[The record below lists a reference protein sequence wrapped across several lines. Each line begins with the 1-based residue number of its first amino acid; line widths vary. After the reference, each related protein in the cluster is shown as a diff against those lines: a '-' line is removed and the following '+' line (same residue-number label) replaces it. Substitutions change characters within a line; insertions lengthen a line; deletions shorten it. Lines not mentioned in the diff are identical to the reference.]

1 MYTVRAVAAKG
12 VVEARGAGRV
22 VVGMG
27 AVPTIEIAACQVH
40 VTVEDY
46 ASEDSFV
53 AMLERVG
60 ERLDRARARDAR
72 GGFAHACLAVFPE
85 MIGTFLPIA
94 GRERLVRGARS
105 TDAALTRVALRSLP
119 AVIGAMRA
127 GAVWSP
133 KVGFLLAA
141 APEVRRIYRSAFA
154 AFARRHQA
162 WVVAGSALLPK
173 NRLGDTA
180 EAFEAEDGR
189 VYNTS
194 YAFAPDGRHVGAT
207 RKVNLVPTL
216 EDELGLSPGDPAEV
230 APIEAP
236 FGRVATLICYDGF
249 LVPHTEREPGFT
261 RLMGACDARGASVI
275 AHPAANP
282 WAWGERWVFADDGE
296 RQLRSEQWRSEGIE
310 AQLGSG
316 RFESVRYAVTAH
328 LLGDVLDNHFE
339 GRSQILERTPSGA
352 RAIAEAR
359 RADASRPS
367 EEVVLAAVD
376 V

>member
-1 MYTVRAVAAKG
+1 M
-12 VVEARGAGRV
+12 
-22 VVGMG
+22 
-27 AVPTIEIAACQVH
+27 PTIEIAACQVH
-40 VTVEDY
+40 VTLDDY
-46 ASEDSFV
+46 TSEESFA
-53 AMLERVG
+53 AMLDRAG
-60 ERLDRARARDAR
+60 ERLDRARTR
-72 GGFAHACLAVFPE
+72 GADGAFSRPCLAVFPE
-85 MIGTFLPIA
+85 MIGSFLPVA

-105 TDAALTRVALRSLP
+105 TDAALGRVALRSLP
-119 AVIGAMRA
+119 AVIRAMRA

-141 APEVRRIYRSAFA
+141 APEVRRIYRTAFA
-154 AFARRHQA
+154 AFARRHDA

-180 EAFEAEDGR
+180 DAFEPEDGR

-216 EDELGLSPGDPAEV
+216 EDALGLSPGDPAEV
-230 APIEAP
+230 TPFEAP

-249 LVPHTEREPGFT
+249 LVPHTEGELGFT
-261 RLMGACDARGASVI
+261 RLLGACDARGASVI

-282 WAWGERWVFADDGE
+282 WAWGERWVFAAEDE

-310 AQLGSG
+310 AQLGAG

-328 LLGDVLDNHFE
+328 LLGDVIDNHFE
-339 GRSQILERTPSGA
+339 GRSQILERTAGGV
-352 RAIAEAR
+352 RAIAEAK
-359 RADASRPS
+359 RADASRAS
-367 EEVVLAAVD
+367 EEVVIAAVEI
-376 V
+376 